1 MKELY
6 DKKGRQITRRDGA
19 ELGDVNGSQSPTVL
33 QGEYSDYDVYMEEG
47 STLNEYLN
55 VIGRRKKI
63 VLACLFIAVL
73 IVGIT
78 SLAMDKVYRAKATVE
93 IAPED
98 PKVTGFEELNEVS
111 VQQQDEFYETQY
123 KLLKSRSLAADVIK
137 KLNLESYPEFSQNE
151 KAGLWTGY
159 AIGYVTELK
168 EKFAAL
174 AEKYVPIRNYI
185 HIGSGSETG
194 NKDTQSESRTITR
207 QEKLVDAF
215 LSRVDVTPDRESRLV
230 EVSFDSNDPGLS
242 AKAVNTLADVYIEW
256 VLEKKLSLT
265 KSAGESLNTQLAKVK
280 EKLEKTQDELNKF
293 AKEHDIVS
301 LDKDLNLTYK
311 QLAEL
316 NDALAKA
323 ETDRLSQE
331 ALYEETKTGNSEY
344 LPEVVNDPAYQQMKE
359 DYVKVKA
366 QYDNLD
372 ARYGANY
379 PEMKQA
385 GAQVASLKH
394 EMGALLSGI
403 VLSIERG
410 YESSKKKEDL
420 LRQRADIQKTRA
432 AELNVIGAKYQALE
446 KEVETNKTIYQ
457 NLLQKQKETEVT
469 SGIRATNVHVID
481 YAFPPLN
488 AYKPNILLNVLVA
501 AILGLVGGVLMAFG
515 FEHFDRTIRDEEDLK
530 KRLSIPFMGKIPRAR
545 RSDLEQLEM
554 IVYTSPQSKISE
566 AFRVLKTSVL
576 YSLRDHRPPKA
587 LMVTSTQPL
596 EGKTTISS
604 NLALTMV
611 QSGLKVILV
620 DADLRRP
627 SIHKVFLKDINGG
640 PGLSSYL
647 NGSSGMDNIVYKA
660 GIDGLDIIPAGPIMP
675 NPADLI
681 DSKRMKDLIDNLV
694 KKYDNVILD
703 GIPVMELADARLLSR
718 QVDSVLLVA
727 SVGIVDRE
735 GLRNSM
741 EDLIKV
747 GARIIGVVVNR
758 LEFGNKSGSV
768 YDYYYISKDA
778 GKESF
783 KFAQH

>member
-1 MKELY
+1 MEERH
-6 DKKGRQITRRDGA
+6 DDRNRQITKHNGT
-19 ELGDVNGSQSPTVL
+19 ELGDVTKGQHPSTAQR
-33 QGEYSDYDVYMEEG
+33 EYGDYDVYVEEG
-47 STLNEYLN
+47 SALNEYLN
-55 VIGRRKKI
+55 VIGRRKRI
-63 VLACLFIAVL
+63 VLACLLISVL

-78 SLAMDKVYRAKATVE
+78 SLLMDKVYRAEVTVE

-98 PKVTGFEELNEVS
+98 PKVTGFEELNEIS

-123 KLLKSRSLAADVIK
+123 KLLKSRSLAAGVIK
-137 KLNLESYPEFSQNE
+137 KLNLQSYPEFSQGE
-151 KAGLWTGY
+151 KPGLLAEYVSDYTNQIKVKIAGLVQQVLHTN
-159 AIGYVTELK
+159 IGIK
-168 EKFAAL
+168 A
-174 AEKYVPIRNYI
+174 
-185 HIGSGSETG
+185 SG
-194 NKDTQSESRTITR
+194 NKGTPSR

-215 LSRVDVTPDRESRLV
+215 LSRVEVTPDRESRLV
-230 EVSFDSNDPGLS
+230 EVSFDSNDPKLS
-242 AKAVNTLADVYIEW
+242 AKAVNTLADEYIEW

-265 KSAGESLNTQLAKVK
+265 KSAGESLSTQLARVK

-293 AKEHDIVS
+293 AKKYDIVS

-331 ALYEETKTGNSEY
+331 ALYEETKIGKSEY
-344 LPEVVNDPAYQQMKE
+344 LPEVINDPAVQQLKA
-359 DYVKVKA
+359 DYVRIKT

-372 ARYGANY
+372 ARYGENY
-379 PEMKQA
+379 PAMKEA
-385 GAQVASLKH
+385 GAQLASVRH
-394 EMGALLSGI
+394 EIGVQLTGI
-403 VLSIERG
+403 VSSIERG
-410 YESSKKKEDL
+410 YESAKKKEDL
-420 LRQRADIQKTRA
+420 LRQRAEIQKARA
-432 AELNVIGAKYQALE
+432 AELNEIGAKYQALE
-446 KEVETNKTIYQ
+446 KEVDTNKTIYQ
-457 NLLQKQKETEVT
+457 NLLQRQKETEVT

-481 YAFPPLN
+481 YAFPPLSSF
-488 AYKPNILLNVLVA
+488 KPNILLNVLIA
-501 AILGLVGGVLMAFG
+501 AILGFVGGVLVAFG

-530 KRLSIPFMGKIPRAR
+530 KRLSIPFMGKIPRAK
-545 RSDLEQLEM
+545 RSEVDHLEM
-554 IVYTSPQSKISE
+554 IVYSNPQSKISE

-576 YSLRDHRPPKA
+576 YSLRDRRPPKA

-611 QSGLKVILV
+611 QSGLKVMLV

-627 SIHKVFLKDINGG
+627 SIHKVFLKDINSG

-647 NGSSGMDNIVYKA
+647 AGNSGLDKIIYNADIE
-660 GIDGLDIIPAGPIMP
+660 GLDIIPAGPIMP

-681 DSKRMKDLIDNLV
+681 DSKRMKELIDHLV
-694 KKYDNVILD
+694 RQYDNIILD

-758 LEFGNKSGSV
+758 LELGSKSGSV
-768 YDYYYISKDA
+768 YDYYYVSEDSEK
-778 GKESF
+778 GKI
-783 KFAQH
+783 KFAQS